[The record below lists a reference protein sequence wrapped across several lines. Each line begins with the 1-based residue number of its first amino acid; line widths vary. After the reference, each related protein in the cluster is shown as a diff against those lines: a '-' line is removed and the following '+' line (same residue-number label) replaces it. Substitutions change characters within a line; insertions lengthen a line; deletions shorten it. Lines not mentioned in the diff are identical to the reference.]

1 MANNISENYLFLQ
14 IKDVAALCVDIA
26 SDIKMSDLDLKN
38 NLKIKVLES
47 NKYKDK
53 LKIIADLIN
62 QCSIDI
68 ANDINL

>member
-53 LKIIADLIN
+53 LKIITDLIN
-62 QCSIDI
+62 QCGIDI